1 MSPQRG
7 HPAGRAIKQ
16 AIRHATKPV
25 IGHST
30 NPAIKQ
36 MIRHAIR
43 NHTGRHARLQPSAFS
58 LVELM
63 AVLAI
68 AAIAL
73 AVAVPDMG
81 AMIRQHQLNAA
92 VNDLAGAIG
101 LTRAQAMARGQRVV
115 LAPLEPG
122 GADWSQGWIAFVDRN
137 GDRRHGAAD
146 ELIATHGPVAKGIV
160 IRAVFSSQKLPDYLA
175 YNSAG
180 RSCTATSSAAA
191 RWGTLSL
198 FQGEQTRRIK
208 INMLGRARVCNPA
221 RDGAA
226 CGGEEAEE
234 S

>member
-1 MSPQRG
+1 MRQPLRHADGRVITHTIGQPISLATR
-7 HPAGRAIKQ
+7 RAIIQ
-16 AIRHATKPV
+16 PIRHPV
-25 IGHST
+25 RKDTTHLAG
-30 NPAIKQ
+30 
-36 MIRHAIR
+36 
-43 NHTGRHARLQPSAFS
+43 LQPSAFS

-81 AMIRQHQLNAA
+81 ALIRQHQLNAA

-101 LTRAQAMARGQRVV
+101 LTRAQAMARAQRVV

-122 GADWSQGWIAFVDRN
+122 GADWSQGWVAFVDRD
-137 GDRRHGAAD
+137 GDRRPGAAD
-146 ELIATHGPVAKGIV
+146 ELIATHGPVGKGIV
-160 IRAVFSSQKLPDYLA
+160 VSAVFSSQKLPDYLA

-221 RDGAA
+221 RDGAN